1 MHWETMTNRTDAI
14 PVHTELTAW
23 GEKEQ
28 RRPLKS
34 SHVVWA
40 SLWEEGIP
48 GDHKA
53 ASAPRQAFQG
63 SINWSLKLR
72 LICKVSPGQREGGSK
87 GLERSTCPGHS
98 GNFEESAKQWGKKT
112 EGEQHQI
119 RQGLGSHV
127 GEFELKKNQE
137 EEWEYGLCF
146 FPFT

>member
-53 ASAPRQAFQG
+53 ASVPRQAFQG

-72 LICKVSPGQREGGSK
+72 LICKVSPGQREGGIQ
-87 GLERSTCPGHS
+87 GPG
-98 GNFEESAKQWGKKT
+98 EEHAPRTFGELRGIGKAV
-112 EGEQHQI
+112 
-119 RQGLGSHV
+119 R
-127 GEFELKKNQE
+127 E
-137 EEWEYGLCF
+137 ED
-146 FPFT
+146 